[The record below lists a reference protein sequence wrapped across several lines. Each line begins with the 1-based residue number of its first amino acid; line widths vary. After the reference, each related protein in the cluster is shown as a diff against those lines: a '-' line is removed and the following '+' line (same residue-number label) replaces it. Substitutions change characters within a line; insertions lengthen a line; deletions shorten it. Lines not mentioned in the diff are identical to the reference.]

1 MRGLGSQ
8 NILVAKGALGVA
20 YIASAVVYFALKK
33 LKQRMQYNAYEVSE
47 PIFPWYEKIEV
58 KKDVEH
64 IINDEPWQMQKRR
77 ELESNQIQ

>member
-1 MRGLGSQ
+1 
-8 NILVAKGALGVA
+8 
-20 YIASAVVYFALKK
+20 
-33 LKQRMQYNAYEVSE
+33 MQYNAYEVSE

-77 ELESNQIQ
+77 ELESHQI